1 MNNISSKFK
10 YTTELGIQASKV
22 SFELKKSKKDIIMHV
37 LIALLVI
44 MMVGVLFYDVKRGAG
59 LTIDIIVLI
68 ALVGIEIFNLIMPH
82 IIIHM
87 QKKFLKKLNL
97 AEIDYTITEINKGKC
112 LESYYKDNKITMQ
125 NSCDMSKVKAYKTK
139 DNYLFVVFNN
149 FACAIFDINTL
160 TVELEEFK
168 KYLDNTISKNN
179 LTKTNKA

>member
-1 MNNISSKFK
+1 
-10 YTTELGIQASKV
+10 
-22 SFELKKSKKDIIMHV
+22 
-37 LIALLVI
+37 
-44 MMVGVLFYDVKRGAG
+44 
-59 LTIDIIVLI
+59 
-68 ALVGIEIFNLIMPH
+68 
-82 IIIHM
+82 
-87 QKKFLKKLNL
+87 
-97 AEIDYTITEINKGKC
+97 
-112 LESYYKDNKITMQ
+112 MQ